1 MNARKRTTTS
11 PPLAQGDR
19 NRHLLSG
26 LIRCGC
32 CGSNYTISG
41 KDYYRCAAQKERGTC
56 DSGLSVRKG
65 PLEEASLTAIQHH
78 LLTEN
83 HVRLFI
89 AEYEREATRLARID
103 SQEADTAS
111 IRPQQLERELGN
123 LYENL
128 LAGIAIPALRQMIDE
143 REAEKGRL
151 ILRNATVDRGV
162 VSHRTLPTP
171 SVLQA
176 QFRARIADLR
186 TTLADP
192 AVRGQAALIMS
203 QLIES
208 VTIYPDEPEGPA
220 AEVVAS
226 VASLVA
232 YALKDNAAREGGV
245 SSSIAVV
252 AGAG

>member
-1 MNARKRTTTS
+1 MAAARWGKRSTS
-11 PPLAQGDR
+11 PPLAQGNR

-26 LIRCGC
+26 LIRCSC
-32 CGSNYTISG
+32 CGSNYTISS
-41 KDYYRCAAQKERGTC
+41 KDYYRCAGQKERGTC
-56 DSGLSVRKG
+56 DNRLSVRKG

-78 LLTEN
+78 LLTED

-103 SQEADTAS
+103 SHEADTAR
-111 IRPQQLERELGN
+111 IRLQQLERELGN

-128 LAGIAIPALRQMIDE
+128 LAGIATLALCQMIDE
-143 REAEKGRL
+143 REAEKARL
-151 ILRNATVDRGV
+151 ILRNATVDGGV
-162 VSHRTLPTP
+162 VSPPLLPTP

-176 QFRARIADLR
+176 QFEARIAALR
-186 TTLADP
+186 STLEDP
-192 AVRGQAALIMS
+192 AVRGQAASIMS
-203 QLIES
+203 RLIES

-232 YALKDNAAREGGV
+232 YAINENAAREGGV
-245 SSSIAVV
+245 FVL
-252 AGAG
+252 